1 MGVPIG
7 RVQQDGIYLA
17 LLFHIRLEVPVHQAS
32 SDAACQLLRLQLA
45 WIFTPH
51 LHLTGGGHCTEV
63 GQKGGGGGER
73 GGWAGWLRDQD

>member
-51 LHLTGGGHCTEV
+51 LHLTGGGGGVVLWWDGRGGEGRGEV
-63 GQKGGGGGER
+63 GHGG
-73 GGWAGWLRDQD
+73 

>member
-51 LHLTGGGHCTEV
+51 LHLTGGGIALRWDRRGV
-63 GQKGGGGGER
+63 GGVRGEAGQGG
-73 GGWAGWLRDQD
+73 